1 MAEGDASSLRSPQ
14 NPLANRKTHSC
25 FFHALFVAMFTA
37 EATLFAVLVP
47 LAISNSILR
56 CQGVECLSLE
66 RDMNHSINLSADPCH
81 NFYDHVCG
89 RWEKY
94 AGRRFG
100 TPKDKYEAYHRHA
113 LLKEIVLTG
122 GNAHEQRQNSKEKA
136 SVLLTACT
144 RHAALEDS
152 LKDFLRSL
160 KLSWPEKTPA
170 TRLEILDIFVGS
182 SLDYGVPL
190 FWMFTVGRHPRFPR
204 QNILYLTMDYSIL
217 QWLKHM
223 NKLKKSNAAET
234 YIRRCAER
242 IGGKG
247 RSYGRMIKD
256 VLAAHERLSDAMK
269 SRFGVYEPQYMNLED
284 SELRLAVNRH
294 LPDNS
299 QLWPEDN
306 IICLQRRLFYNFNR
320 FALHDTE
327 KLARLKLYI
336 GTYLVWYL
344 SPFTSTYLTHHLM
357 KDLNEADNTNTYI
370 TQRCFESIT
379 DLMPL
384 LVSQYVLMSIPNKS
398 EIFDIYRH
406 TRHAVDHVVR
416 RDSATAAEAFGRE
429 LDTISVG
436 EFNMTSTWVALD
448 KIYKYI
454 PFLKGNFFHMYRTI
468 AKSNARVF
476 KETIRRPVRDVLH
489 LPLVSSIPVY
499 RLLVAREI
507 QVPMLF
513 LSPPIIT
520 KSAPLQAKM
529 ATLGAY
535 IAGNMFQ
542 LMYFVHFADEDF
554 HPIDKQRIKDFSKV
568 VYERFF
574 NYSESIADLLG
585 NTALAIEQIEQLVFL
600 FRAMGINAV
609 YREVIRHNLV
619 NSTEIVGGFDLKRLF
634 FLVACFLNCGP
645 AQAGVREDALCNML
659 VPQVN
664 GFAAAFGCKPGQP
677 MYIDFSHP
685 HSDDEPWDG

>member
-1 MAEGDASSLRSPQ
+1 MAEGDASSVRSPQ
-14 NPLANRKTHSC
+14 HPLANRKTRSC
-25 FFHALFVAMFTA
+25 FFYAIFIAMFTA
-37 EATLFAVLVP
+37 EVTLFAALVP
-47 LAISNSILR
+47 LAISNTILR

-66 RDMNHSINLSADPCH
+66 RDLNHSINLAADPCH

-100 TPKDKYEAYHRHA
+100 TPKDKYEAYHLHA
-113 LLKEIVLTG
+113 LFKEIVLAG
-122 GNAHEQRQNSKEKA
+122 GNPHDDRQNSKEKA
-136 SVLLTACT
+136 SVLLSACT
-144 RHAALEDS
+144 MHAAQEDT
-152 LKDFLRSL
+152 LKDFLRWL

-170 TRLEILDIFVGS
+170 TRLDILDIFVGS

-190 FWMFTVGRHPRFPR
+190 FWVFTVGRHPRFPK

-217 QWLKHM
+217 QWLEHVK
-223 NKLKKSNAAET
+223 KLKKSNVAET

-242 IGGKG
+242 IGGRG

-256 VLAAHERLSDAMK
+256 VLAAHDVMSDAMK
-269 SRFGVYEPQYMNLED
+269 SHLGVYQPRYMNLED

-306 IICLQRRLFYNFNR
+306 IICLQSMLFYKFNHYY
-320 FALHDTE
+320 LHDTE
-327 KLARLKLYI
+327 TLAKLKLYI

-344 SPFTSTYLTHHLM
+344 SPFTSTYLTYHLM
-357 KDLNEADNTNTYI
+357 KDLNEADGTYTYI
-370 TQRCFESIT
+370 TQRCFEGII

-384 LVSQYVLMSIPNKS
+384 LVSQYVLMSVPDKS

-406 TRHAVDHVVR
+406 ARHAVDHVVR

-436 EFNMTSTWVALD
+436 EFNMTSTWAALD

-454 PFLKGNFFHMYRTI
+454 PLLKGNFFHMYLTV
-468 AKSNARVF
+468 AKANARVF
-476 KETIRRPVRDVLH
+476 KDTIRRPVRDLLH
-489 LPLVSSIPVY
+489 LPLVGSIPVY

-513 LSPPIIT
+513 LRPPIIT
-520 KSAPLQAKM
+520 TSVPLEAKM

-535 IAGNMFQ
+535 IASNMFQ
-542 LMYFVHFADEDF
+542 LMYFVHFADDEF
-554 HPIDKQRIKDFSKV
+554 HVVDEQRIKAFSEV
-568 VYERFF
+568 VYQRVL
-574 NYSESIADLLG
+574 NYSEAIFDLVT
-585 NTALAIEQIEQLVFL
+585 NTAFEIAPIELIVFL

-619 NSTEIVGGFDLKRLF
+619 NSTEIVGGFDAKRLF

-645 AQAGVREDALCNML
+645 AEAGIMEDVLCNIL

-677 MYIDFSHP
+677 MYIDFSRP
-685 HSDDEPWDG
+685 HSDYEPWDR